1 MAFKMN
7 GFSAFTIVDDKKT
20 QSFIKSTIEKMHKDG
35 KTDTEI
41 NNFIKENSDGKT
53 EYTISPD
60 GNAKAYNITK
70 SGKTITNVNPEKGKS
85 ITD

>member
-20 QSFIKSTIEKMHKDG
+20 QNFIKNTIEEMHKDG

-60 GNAKAYNITK
+60 GNAKAYNTTK
-70 SGKTITNVNPEKGKS
+70 DGKIITNVNPEKGKS
-85 ITD
+85 ITN